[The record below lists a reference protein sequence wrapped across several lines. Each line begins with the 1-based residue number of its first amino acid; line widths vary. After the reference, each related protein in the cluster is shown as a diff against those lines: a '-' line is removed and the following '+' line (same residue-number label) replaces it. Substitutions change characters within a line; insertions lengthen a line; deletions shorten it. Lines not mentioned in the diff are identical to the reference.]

1 MPTPKKGYSTLS
13 GEKVPGTTT
22 VIGRFKDSGPLM
34 FWAFDQGRS
43 GAEKLYDAA
52 EKAADIGTCAH
63 AMVEA
68 HIHNASD
75 SAIDEIARS
84 SFPDKP
90 DWQEKAKSSYLSYRS
105 WQRNFKVEIQH
116 TELYLVSERYKYGG
130 TLDAIGEIDGARVL
144 LDWKTSNGVYVDYL
158 IQLAAYENLWNE
170 NHPEQPI
177 NGGMHLLRFSKEHG
191 DFAHHYY
198 PNLDDAFKQF
208 LLFRQAW
215 DLDKELKKRAK

>member
-1 MPTPKKGYSTLS
+1 MPTPKKGYSLIS

-34 FWAFDQGRS
+34 FWAFEQGKS
-43 GAEKLYDAA
+43 GADKLYDAA
-52 EKAADIGTCAH
+52 EKAANIGTCAH
-63 AMVEA
+63 AMVEM
-68 HIHNASD
+68 HINGLPD
-75 SAIDEIARS
+75 VDIDAIARRD
-84 SFPDKP
+84 FPGQP
-90 DWQEKAKSSYLSYRS
+90 DSQEKAKSSYLSYRS
-105 WQRNFKVEIQH
+105 WARNFKVNITE
-116 TELYLVSERYKYGG
+116 TELYLVSERHKYGG
-130 TLDAIGEIDGARVL
+130 TLDAIGDIDGALVL

-170 NHPEQPI
+170 NHPERII

-215 DLDKELKKRAK
+215 DIDKELKKRAK